1 MREGIP
7 ARVSEIDP
15 TRFWVWVSNSELVP
29 MLRKSQ
35 LPPIPRIRSPHS
47 PHSFALFPAYAHS
60 FATAHAVETRE
71 ACVPTQASK
80 DSLQAAE
87 YCQLLSAF
95 SHRHPR
101 TPDRIFTGKFHFD
114 TPALPP
120 CDGGPL
126 GTPLA
131 WTKSRD
137 CCSTHLAL
145 LQLSH
150 RTDEIMHRLLLLA
163 VASCMSEAAALHGG
177 LVTRRS
183 AILALA
189 CSPAAPAIAAEPFPA
204 VPCDEACMK
213 ARVARKQELLRN
225 QSRKD
230 KFDAKIVFGGDYQA
244 GKREASSG
252 GGKVPI
258 VGEFLFPNQVGGINL
273 QSGGGGS
280 SQMFK

>member
-1 MREGIP
+1 MANERERE
-7 ARVSEIDP
+7 RV
-15 TRFWVWVSNSELVP
+15 
-29 MLRKSQ
+29 
-35 LPPIPRIRSPHS
+35 
-47 PHSFALFPAYAHS
+47 
-60 FATAHAVETRE
+60 
-71 ACVPTQASK
+71 
-80 DSLQAAE
+80 
-87 YCQLLSAF
+87 
-95 SHRHPR
+95 R
-101 TPDRIFTGKFHFD
+101 TTPLFTGKVLIS
-114 TPALPP
+114 TPEVREIL
-120 CDGGPL
+120 CTGPDL
-126 GTPLA
+126 HTLLELLSLA
-131 WTKSRD
+131 WTNPATAARLTLL
-137 CCSTHLAL
+137 CSNSPT
-145 LQLSH
+145 

-204 VPCDEACMK
+204 VQCDEACMK

>member
-60 FATAHAVETRE
+60 FACRDTRSLRAH
-71 ACVPTQASK
+71 PK

-101 TPDRIFTGKFHFD
+101 TPDRIFTGIS
-114 TPALPP
+114 
-120 CDGGPL
+120 
-126 GTPLA
+126 TPLPFLLA
-131 WTKSRD
+131 TEDLLELLLLGPNPATAARLTLL
-137 CCSTHLAL
+137 CSNSPT
-145 LQLSH
+145 

-204 VPCDEACMK
+204 VQCDEACMK

>member
-1 MREGIP
+1 MAKIVNVNVYAQHRSSHCPSSLRRLPRTSWNSSCAWTNP
-7 ARVSEIDP
+7 ATAARL
-15 TRFWVWVSNSELVP
+15 TLLCSNS
-29 MLRKSQ
+29 
-35 LPPIPRIRSPHS
+35 
-47 PHSFALFPAYAHS
+47 
-60 FATAHAVETRE
+60 
-71 ACVPTQASK
+71 PT
-80 DSLQAAE
+80 
-87 YCQLLSAF
+87 
-95 SHRHPR
+95 
-101 TPDRIFTGKFHFD
+101 
-114 TPALPP
+114 
-120 CDGGPL
+120 
-126 GTPLA
+126 
-131 WTKSRD
+131 
-137 CCSTHLAL
+137 
-145 LQLSH
+145 

-204 VPCDEACMK
+204 VQCDEACMK

-273 QSGGGGS
+273 QFGGGGS
-280 SQMFK
+280 SQLFK

>member
-1 MREGIP
+1 MANERERE
-7 ARVSEIDP
+7 RV
-15 TRFWVWVSNSELVP
+15 
-29 MLRKSQ
+29 
-35 LPPIPRIRSPHS
+35 
-47 PHSFALFPAYAHS
+47 
-60 FATAHAVETRE
+60 
-71 ACVPTQASK
+71 
-80 DSLQAAE
+80 
-87 YCQLLSAF
+87 
-95 SHRHPR
+95 R
-101 TPDRIFTGKFHFD
+101 TTPLFTGKV
-114 TPALPP
+114 LIS
-120 CDGGPL
+120 
-126 GTPLA
+126 
-131 WTKSRD
+131 WTGSSHSLWNSSLLCLDQSRD

-204 VPCDEACMK
+204 VQCDEACMK